1 MTLPAT
7 IARVGFS
14 LALREGMM
22 HRTRAQERERMYEC
36 ACHRA
41 NETRR
46 PLVTIEGDCDCHV
59 GCKEYADD
67 SCVILVCYSL
77 ETLPEKDD
85 QGQPG
90 LESAWREI
98 MRVAGSSSNIF
109 VAHHKG
115 SLVSMVHPSMN
126 WKIES
131 APPLSPGLAYRSR
144 KKIPYVGI
152 KRYW

>member
-1 MTLPAT
+1 MT
-7 IARVGFS
+7 IARVGLS
-14 LALREGMM
+14 LAFREGMM
-22 HRTRAQERERMYEC
+22 HRSRNQEKERMYEC

-41 NETRR
+41 NETQR
-46 PLVTIEGDCDCHV
+46 PLITIEWQQYTHV
-59 GCKEYADD
+59 GCQEYDD
-67 SCVILVCYSL
+67 NSCVVLVCYSL
-77 ETLPEKDD
+77 ETLPEKDED
-85 QGQPG
+85 GNPG

-109 VAHHKG
+109 VAHHRG

-144 KKIPYVGI
+144 KKIPFVGI
-152 KRYW
+152 KRYR